1 MTHEFDMVQSL
12 AAGTESRG
20 GAWQFI
26 RGFVANW
33 SVPLGD
39 ADGWTEADLV
49 AAEERL
55 GFRLPRALRDGYL
68 LFGRRRDLTRNHD
81 VLLSP
86 SELHVDDSEEVL
98 VFRHENQGAASWG
111 ILLEALG
118 EEDPAVFIRADLAD
132 KAAERWEGWLERLSL
147 AFIDIILSE
156 FLQADD
162 EYGDFLDDFDDQGIE
177 TLERLC
183 TRLPFP
189 AYPVGEAEPGIRWF
203 LGDDVLVRDDGGMV
217 VLARGRTEEGINGIR
232 DLIPGDWLNDPR

>member
-1 MTHEFDMVQSL
+1 MTHDFDMVQSL
-12 AAGTESRG
+12 AVGTESRG

-26 RGFVANW
+26 RGFAANW
-33 SVPLGD
+33 AEPLGD
-39 ADGWTEADLV
+39 DDGWTEADLV

-55 GFRLPRALRDGYL
+55 GVQLPRTLRDGYL

-86 SELHVDDSEEVL
+86 SELHVDDSKEAL

-111 ILLEALG
+111 ILLGALG

-132 KAAERWEGWLERLSL
+132 KTAERWEGWLDRLSL
-147 AFIDIILSE
+147 AFIDIVLSE

-162 EYGDFLDDFDDQGIE
+162 DYCDFLDVFDDQGIE
-177 TLERLC
+177 ALERVC
-183 TRLPFP
+183 TRLPSP
-189 AYPVGEAEPGIRWF
+189 AYPFCDAEPGIRWF
-203 LGDDVLVRDDGGMV
+203 LGDDVLVRDDGGTG
-217 VLARGRTEEGINGIR
+217 VLARGRTEEGINRIR

>member
-12 AAGTESRG
+12 AVGTESRS

-33 SVPLGD
+33 AEPLRD
-39 ADGWTEADLV
+39 DDGWTEADLV

-55 GFRLPRALRDGYL
+55 GVQLPRTLRDGYL

-86 SELHVDDSEEVL
+86 SELHVDDSKEAL

-118 EEDPAVFIRADLAD
+118 EEDPSVFIRADLAD
-132 KAAERWEGWLERLSL
+132 KAAERWEGWLERLSS
-147 AFIDIILSE
+147 AFIEIVLSE

-162 EYGDFLDDFDDQGIE
+162 EYCDFLDVYDDQGIE
-177 TLERLC
+177 MLERVC

-189 AYPVGEAEPGIRWF
+189 DYPVCEEPGIRWF

-217 VLARGRTEEGINGIR
+217 VLARGRTEEGINRIR
-232 DLIPGDWLNDPR
+232 DLVPGDWLNDPR

>member
-1 MTHEFDMVQSL
+1 MTHEFDLVQSL
-12 AAGTESRG
+12 AVGTESRG
-20 GAWQFI
+20 DAWQFI
-26 RGFVANW
+26 REFVANW
-33 SVPLGD
+33 AEPLGD
-39 ADGWTEADLV
+39 DDGWTEADLV

-55 GFRLPRALRDGYL
+55 GVQLPRTLRDGYL

-86 SELHVDDSEEVL
+86 SELHVDDSKEAL

-132 KAAERWEGWLERLSL
+132 KTAERWEGWLERLSL
-147 AFIDIILSE
+147 ALIDIVLSE

-162 EYGDFLDDFDDQGIE
+162 EYCDFLDVLDDQGIE
-177 TLERLC
+177 ALERVC

-189 AYPVGEAEPGIRWF
+189 AYPLCEAEPGIRWF
-203 LGDDVLVRDDGGMV
+203 LGDDVLVRDDGGMA
-217 VLARGRTEEGINGIR
+217 VLARGRTEEGINRIR
-232 DLIPGDWLNDPR
+232 DLVPGDWLNDPR